1 MIPAFLI
8 PLVVQIATRAI
19 KYGFDQLEKKPE
31 VTKAKVLD
39 KIEKNEKKAEAKHNK
54 GEYENVDW

>member
-8 PLVVQIATRAI
+8 PLLVQAASRAI

-31 VTKAKVLD
+31 DKKAKVLE
-39 KIEKNEKKAEAKHNK
+39 KIEQNEKKAQAKHNK
-54 GEYENVDW
+54 GEYEENDW